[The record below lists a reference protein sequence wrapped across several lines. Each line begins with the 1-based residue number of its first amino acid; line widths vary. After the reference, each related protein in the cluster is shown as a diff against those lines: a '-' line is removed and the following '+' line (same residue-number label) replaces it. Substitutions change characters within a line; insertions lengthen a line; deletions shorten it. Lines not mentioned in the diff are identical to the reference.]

1 MNLLK
6 IDLMNNDIR
15 MIGETIISDKL
26 SEFNVDD
33 DLQIDEESKMNL
45 LKIRENVNRNL
56 LQENSL
62 FSYIL

>member
-33 DLQIDEESKMNL
+33 DL
-45 LKIRENVNRNL
+45 
-56 LQENSL
+56 
-62 FSYIL
+62 